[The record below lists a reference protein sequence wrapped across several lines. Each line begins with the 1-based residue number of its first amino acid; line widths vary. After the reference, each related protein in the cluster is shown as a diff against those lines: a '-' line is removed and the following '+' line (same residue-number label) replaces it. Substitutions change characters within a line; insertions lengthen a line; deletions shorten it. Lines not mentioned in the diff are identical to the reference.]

1 MSSSI
6 VGVEELLKKLNRK
19 ESTLRNATEI
29 VSRGAQVIRGGCV
42 MECPVND
49 GELRKSIKT
58 RVEQNSTGAV
68 GVVYTNKSYA
78 PYVEFGTGPVGAA
91 HHSDIS
97 PDVNPSY
104 TMEPWW
110 IPGEKL
116 SDSAKENY
124 HWTVGRSSDGRE
136 FYRSDG
142 QPAQPFMYQGAQKT
156 KKQAI
161 REMKKYLEKGE

>member
-1 MSSSI
+1 MTSNI
-6 VGVEELLKKLNRK
+6 IGIDKLLKTLDKK
-19 ESTLRNATEI
+19 EGTLRNTAEL
-29 VSRGAQVIRGGCV
+29 VSRGAQIIRSGCV
-42 MECPVND
+42 IECPVND

-78 PYVEFGTGPVGAA
+78 PYIEFGTGPVGAV

-110 IPGEKL
+110 IPGELL
-116 SDSAKENY
+116 SDSAKEHY
-124 HWTVGRSSDGRE
+124 HWVVGRNRNGKE

-142 QPAQPFMYQGAQKT
+142 QPAQPFMYQGAQR
-156 KKQAI
+156 KKKHAI
-161 REMKKYLEKGE
+161 KEIKKYLE